1 MKRVIAIIFAG
12 MVALLPTIAPA
23 GSSEA
28 AHAIL
33 PANQVATFS
42 NRVQKDLAAHG
53 AHVAILARMGRDT
66 RALPDGIKYTHVA
79 YWVSS
84 QITE

>member
-1 MKRVIAIIFAG
+1 MKRVIAIVFAG

-28 AHAIL
+28 AQAIL

-42 NRVQKDLAAHG
+42 NRVQKDLTARG
-53 AHVAILARMGRDT
+53 AHVAIAARKGRDP
-66 RALPDGIKYTHVA
+66 RALADGIK
-79 YWVSS
+79 
-84 QITE
+84 